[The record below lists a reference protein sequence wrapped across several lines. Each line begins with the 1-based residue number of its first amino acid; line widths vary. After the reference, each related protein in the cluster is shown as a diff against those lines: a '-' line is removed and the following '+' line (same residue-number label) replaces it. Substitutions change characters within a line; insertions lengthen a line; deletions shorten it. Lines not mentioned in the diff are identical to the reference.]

1 MYVLLQHRM
10 STSAARKTHGSAHM
24 QYIMQVEWVSPFF
37 RPHVQLERLVRSGT
51 ATESETSNEAASSCD
66 MANAHMTTLQI
77 HDRAHNAAANAYLT
91 DKTCDR

>member
-10 STSAARKTHGSAHM
+10 SRSAANKTHGSAHM
-24 QYIMQVEWVSPFF
+24 QQLMQVEWGSPFF

-51 ATESETSNEAASSCD
+51 ATENETSNEAASSCD
-66 MANAHMTTLQI
+66 MANAHMKTLQI
-77 HDRAHNAAANAYLT
+77 HDRTHNAAADAYLT